1 MALSLGPIWRLWT
14 WWEKNSACPSLLTI
28 HHHEILAVWA
38 SFWTFTPLPRYVNVP
53 GLFGQPNTANILSW
67 HYLWDP
73 YGGFGHDGRRI
84 QPALPSLPSTIMKFL
99 AVWASFW
106 TFPPLPRYVNVP
118 GLFGQP
124 NTANILSWHYL
135 WDPYGGFGH
144 DGRRIQPALPSLPS
158 TIVKFWLSGPVFEL
172 LPPSKICK
180 CSWIVWPT

>member
-1 MALSLGPIWRLWT
+1 MCNNEIFGCLGQFLSFH
-14 WWEKNSACPSLLTI
+14 S
-28 HHHEILAVWA
+28 
-38 SFWTFTPLPRYVNVP
+38 LPRYVNVP

-84 QPALPSLPSTIMKFL
+84 QPVLPSLQCAITKYL
-99 AVWASFW
+99 AVYEQVFEIS
-106 TFPPLPRYVNVP
+106 TPLPRYVNVP

-124 NTANILSWHYL
+124 NTANILSWHSL

-144 DGRRIQPALPSLPS
+144 DGRRIQPVLPSLQCA
-158 TIVKFWLSGPVFEL
+158 IMKYLAVYEQVFEIS
-172 LPPSKICK
+172 PTSKICK